1 MQINIIPIKS
11 IKPHPRNDYF
21 FDDITGDAWQDFL
34 LSVKTSGVIEPIVIS
49 DNDVIIER
57 KSINEDTTLEVGYN
71 IGDKIIG
78 PIGLGGLHS
87 DGEVPSKKSKTKK
100 LSLEEMVK
108 NNIVSVDD
116 AVYVKGM
123 EGEVGFLTLDGR
135 VLYKNEKI
143 SLNQY
148 VLKVL
153 GPGSRNA
160 YIFVYHKKT
169 GKLLDELR

>member
-1 MQINIIPIKS
+1 MRLKNTWNRLY
-11 IKPHPRNDYF
+11 RN
-21 FDDITGDAWQDFL
+21 
-34 LSVKTSGVIEPIVIS
+34 S
-49 DNDVIIER
+49 
-57 KSINEDTTLEVGYN
+57 
-71 IGDKIIG
+71 
-78 PIGLGGLHS
+78 
-87 DGEVPSKKSKTKK
+87 
-100 LSLEEMVK
+100 K

-135 VLYKNEKI
+135 VLYKNETI

-160 YIFVYHKKT
+160 YTFVYHKKT